1 MAQTKEI
8 SENLRKRVDV
18 AHQARKAYK
27 AISKEFGL
35 HKSTVRQIVD
45 KLKKFKT
52 TVTLSR
58 SGPPTKITLKA
69 RLVIVHKVAKDHRV
83 TFKQLAFLTGAD
95 VNVHESTIRRTL
107 NNHCMAELQEE
118 SHCSPKRRYICVSF
132 IWFEFTLSTF
142 RTCVKIWWCFG
153 SYLCRN
159 IENTKGFTNF
169 QAALYSFQISIQFII

>member
-69 RLVIVHKVAKDHRV
+69 RLVIVHKVAKDPRV
-83 TFKQLAFLTGAD
+83 TFKQLAFLTVD

-118 SHCSPKRRYICVSF
+118 SHCSPKRRYIWVHF
-132 IWFEFTLSTF
+132 VYF
-142 RTCVKIWWCFG
+142 
-153 SYLCRN
+153 
-159 IENTKGFTNF
+159 
-169 QAALYSFQISIQFII
+169 